1 MRNHVSSAG
10 VCRDSINKGW
20 RREVLTTHPKPWP
33 LLTIPVDVFPL
44 QMYFV
49 FALIWAFG
57 GALCEKDGINYR
69 RNFDKWFK
77 NTWTSVKIPG
87 KVGTASAVEAAQR

>member
-1 MRNHVSSAG
+1 MH
-10 VCRDSINKGW
+10 C
-20 RREVLTTHPKPWP
+20 
-33 LLTIPVDVFPL
+33 L
-44 QMYFV
+44 QAMFEMYFV

-77 NTWTSVKIPG
+77 
-87 KVGTASAVEAAQR
+87 VGNWQRHCDINSDVSNSPPA